1 MEISIKFAKNN
12 FLMNRFSI
20 DLMKNVSGALKNL
33 ENAKGFKI
41 GENNHHLLSEVDK
54 YHSRVFRIQ
63 SSLTRTVEQLGQIR
77 IYLNRYPFKKY
88 YFEKG
93 ISQLEY
99 IQYHTEVLFH
109 KVHTILEIMK
119 LLINEVYQLGIAPKD
134 CSWVA
139 LVKKIPLKSGPMK
152 NLDHYFKTFEDL
164 IDRRHSN
171 THRGYYEDQEK
182 DDIDMKYGL
191 AFYRLEMEGHRIDE
205 ELKDSMPMPLINYM
219 LREHKK
225 KRVELIDTCI
235 TENEKLLTAFLD
247 SLFDE
252 YQKQILH
259 FSIVN
264 TTQ

>member
-1 MEISIKFAKNN
+1 MEITVKFAKNN
-12 FLMNRFSI
+12 FLMNSFSI
-20 DLMKNVSGALKNL
+20 ELMKNVSVSLKNI
-33 ENAKGFKI
+33 EKMKGFKI
-41 GENNHHLLSEVDK
+41 GENNHHLLSEADK

-63 SSLTRTVEQLGQIR
+63 SALSKTAEQLSQIR
-77 IYLNRYPFKKY
+77 IFLNRYPLRRY

-119 LLINEVYQLGIAPKD
+119 LLINEVYQLDIAPKD
-134 CSWVA
+134 CSWIT
-139 LVKKIPLKSGPMK
+139 LTKKISRKTGPMK
-152 NLDHYFKTFEDL
+152 NLDLYYKTFEDL

-171 THRGYYEDQEK
+171 THRGHYEDQEK
-182 DDIDMKYGL
+182 DDIDLKYGL

-205 ELKDSMPMPLINYM
+205 EMKDSLSMPLINQM

-225 KRVELIDTCI
+225 KRVELIDTCMK
-235 TENEKLLTAFLD
+235 ENERLLTAFLE

-252 YQKQILH
+252 YQKQIL
-259 FSIVN
+259 N
-264 TTQ
+264 KLYN

>member
-20 DLMKNVSGALKNL
+20 DLMNNVSISLKNL
-33 ENAKGFKI
+33 EAAKGFKI

-63 SSLTRTVEQLGQIR
+63 NALVKTVEQLAQIR
-77 IYLNRYPFKKY
+77 IFLNRYPLKKY

-99 IQYHTEVLFH
+99 VQYHTEVLFH

-119 LLINEVYQLGIAPKD
+119 LLVNEVYQLDIAPKD
-134 CSWVA
+134 CSWIE
-139 LVKKIPLKSGPMK
+139 LTKKVSKKTEPMK
-152 NLDHYFKTFEDL
+152 NLDLYFKTFGDL
-164 IDRRHSN
+164 IDLRHSN

-182 DDIDMKYGL
+182 DDIDLKYGL
-191 AFYRLEMEGHRIDE
+191 AFYRLEQEGHLIDE
-205 ELKDSMPMPLINYM
+205 ELKSNLSMPLINYM

-225 KRVELIDTCI
+225 KRVKLIDTCI
-235 TENEKLLTAFLD
+235 KENERLLTLFLE

-252 YQKQILH
+252 YRRQMIK
-259 FSIVN
+259 FSAISS
-264 TTQ
+264 T

>member
-1 MEISIKFAKNN
+1 
-12 FLMNRFSI
+12 MNQFSI
-20 DLMKNVSGALKNL
+20 DLMKNVSTALKNL
-33 ENAKGFKI
+33 EGAKGFII

-63 SSLTRTVEQLGQIR
+63 NALTKTAEQLGQIR
-77 IYLNRYPFKKY
+77 IFLNRFPLKKY

-99 IQYHTEVLFH
+99 VQYHTEVLFH

-119 LLINEVYQLGIAPKD
+119 LLVNEVYQLGIAPKD
-134 CSWVA
+134 CSWRE
-139 LVKKIPLKSGPMK
+139 LTKKIPRKTEPMK
-152 NLDHYFKTFEDL
+152 NLDLYFKTFEDL

-182 DDIDMKYGL
+182 DDIDLKYGL
-191 AFYRLEMEGHRIDE
+191 AFYRLEQEGHRIDE
-205 ELKDSMPMPLINYM
+205 ELKNNLSMPLINYM
-219 LREHKK
+219 LRQHKK

-235 TENEKLLTAFLD
+235 KENERLLSVFLE

-252 YQKQILH
+252 YRQQMIK
-259 FSIVN
+259 FSTI
-264 TTQ
+264 